1 MLYSI
6 LIYGSEDRAAAWT
19 AEEEKEVMDLHAA
32 LRANLTANSR
42 LGPVMRLVPQQAK
55 TVRRGRPV
63 KEVTDGPFAETKE
76 QLMGLY
82 VIECATFEEALAAVE
97 QLDFETGVFEI
108 TPLVYMDPGLLPPVI
123 PAK

>member
-19 AEEEKEVMDLHAA
+19 AEEEKEVMDRHAA
-32 LRANLTANSR
+32 LRAYLTANGR

-82 VIECATFEEALAAVE
+82 VIECATFDEALAAVE